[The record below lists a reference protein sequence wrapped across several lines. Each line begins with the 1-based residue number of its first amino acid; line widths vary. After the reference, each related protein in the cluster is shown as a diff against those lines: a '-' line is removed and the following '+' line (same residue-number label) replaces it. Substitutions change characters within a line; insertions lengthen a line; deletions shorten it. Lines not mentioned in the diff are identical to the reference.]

1 MDLDLTLR
9 AKEFAS
15 KDPFP
20 MKGFGP
26 VEWWVGNA
34 FMTAQAFRSL
44 LGMEI
49 IGYSGP
55 ETGVRDRS
63 SYLLRHD
70 QITFIVT
77 ASLDGDHEIA
87 PWFGRRNL
95 VLPQRD
101 SPTRRVPLD

>member
-1 MDLDLTLR
+1 MDIDLTLR

-34 FMTAQAFRSL
+34 FMTAQAFRAL

-49 IGYSGP
+49 IGYRGP
-55 ETGVRDRS
+55 ETGVADR
-63 SYLLRHD
+63 
-70 QITFIVT
+70 
-77 ASLDGDHEIA
+77 
-87 PWFGRRNL
+87 
-95 VLPQRD
+95 
-101 SPTRRVPLD
+101 